1 MINLQP
7 YISETEELSATPD
20 QPKKKLHELKRILE
34 RLSRELTNDEPIQF
48 SNLFSRIVFV
58 AQKYQLPKQLEW
70 QLQHFRVKEK
80 ELRSEQEPEAGT
92 HLFRSAVKAMTE
104 LFRFLQE
111 GSTVTVQTAGAEDQV
126 AGISSHTL
134 RVHLL
139 KIDNNKRELLCVAE
153 STPGT
158 ELMLRY
164 DLPHLGDNLTAT
176 EVPFREGAQLNLI
189 DCEIDKEGYFI
200 PRLIVLEPDYLIDA
214 SAIAECFQDYA
225 ITPLHY
231 FRNKFETRENRS
243 YLLLGNLANFFL
255 DELVFAEKPDE
266 VSFGDVFLRSFR
278 QSPFEYT
285 SCEDIRSD
293 DDFRLFMQKAKRQF
307 DHIRRVISDDFPVR
321 AIDVHQCTLEPSF
334 FSERFGFQGRLDLLH
349 LPAGEAE
356 AKIVELKSG
365 RLPYP
370 AYDSGRIALNHEV
383 QTAVYRLMVESVF
396 GKDARHVE
404 AAILYS
410 AGENP
415 GENLRFA
422 PVYRELEK
430 MIIHVRNLIVANEQ
444 MIIQGDNGTVEELF
458 SSLFNSILTERR
470 LPDFYKVKIEDIRTV
485 LSQCSDLEKTWFYR
499 YIRFIAR
506 ELYLQKIGDVEYE
519 SPTGLASL
527 WNSDFNER
535 AAALDLLYNLTIS
548 EIDDS
553 GNDMT
558 IFFSR
563 NREDNDIVNFREGEI
578 CIVYPRQDENDTVLN
593 RQILKGSIVCI
604 TREMVEVRFRYKQRN
619 HRFFSENRLWA
630 IEHDNMDS
638 SYNNM
643 YKSIYAFLNASKQKR
658 ELLLGLRAPG
668 NLETTVGS
676 EHETVSG
683 RNNATTAGKEKETS
697 SGSNNTTTVGVEHE
711 TMASPTA
718 VAPIKE
724 ESDDLSPIN
733 QPDYPEDIIQKAMQA
748 EDYFL
753 IVGPPGTGKTSI
765 FARRLIEEYHKRP
778 DNNILVLA
786 YTNRA
791 VDELCEA
798 INAAFGCDEG
808 ACDSYIRVGTELS
821 CEEPYRH
828 RLLQQISE
836 KAKNRES
843 LRQEIR
849 QCRIYVSTLSSIQGR
864 MELFALKHFHLA
876 IIDEASQILEP
887 QIIGLL
893 PHFDKFIMIGDH
905 NQLATI
911 VLQKPSLSRIEEP
924 LLREAA
930 ITDCSD
936 SLFERLLRRCSAQGW
951 HHAYVQL
958 TLQGRMHDDIAAFP
972 GKYFYSGGLLP
983 AKEWQSEAWSLDH
996 TSEDFFHRHV
1006 AAERTLFFSTERI
1019 CGPTLSDK
1027 INGTEA
1033 DTIVRLIQSIRTLYT
1048 ANGKAF
1054 DSSTIGIITPYRNQI
1069 ALIRHR
1075 LVEAGIDGM
1084 EKLMIDT
1091 VERFQGSQRDVIIL
1105 SFCINKPYQM
1115 NFLCNP
1121 NHDGTVD
1128 RKLNVALTRARQQL
1142 FLVGNAAILRR
1153 HPVYAT
1159 LLDHYQKKMVVL
1171 EQNEIIY

>member
-1 MINLQP
+1 MIDLQP

-20 QPKKKLHELKRILE
+20 HPKKKLYELKRILE
-34 RLSRELTNDEPIQF
+34 RLSRELTSNEPIQF
-48 SNLFSRIVFV
+48 SNLFSRLVFV
-58 AQKYQLPKQLEW
+58 AQKHHLPKQLEW

-80 ELRSEQEPEAGT
+80 ELRSEQEPEAAT
-92 HLFRSAVKAMTE
+92 QLFRSAVKAMTE

-158 ELMLRY
+158 ELMVRY

-458 SSLFNSILTERR
+458 SSLFNSVLTERR

-506 ELYLQKIGDVEYE
+506 ELYLQKIGDIEYE

-527 WNSDFNER
+527 WNSDFSER

-578 CIVYPRQDENDTVLN
+578 CIVYPRQDENDSVLN

-630 IEHDNMDS
+630 IEHDSMDS

-643 YKSIYAFLNASKQKR
+643 YRSIYAFLNASKQKR

-668 NLETTVGS
+668 NRETT
-676 EHETVSG
+676 
-683 RNNATTAGKEKETS
+683 
-697 SGSNNTTTVGVEHE
+697 
-711 TMASPTA
+711 
-718 VAPIKE
+718 
-724 ESDDLSPIN
+724 PIN
-733 QPDYPEDIIQKAMQA
+733 PPDYPEDIIQKAMQA
-748 EDYFL
+748 DDYFL

-765 FARRLIEEYHKRP
+765 FARRLIEEYYKQP

-798 INAAFGCDEG
+798 INAAFGCVEG

-821 CEEPYRH
+821 CAEPYRH

-836 KAKNRES
+836 KAQNRES
-843 LRQEIR
+843 LRQVIR
-849 QCRIYVSTLSSIQGR
+849 QCRIYVSTLASIQGR
-864 MELFALKHFHLA
+864 MELFVLKHFHLA

-887 QIIGLL
+887 QLIGLL

-911 VLQKPSLSRIEEP
+911 VLQKSFLSRIEEP
-924 LLREAA
+924 ELRETG
-930 ITDCSD
+930 ITDCRD
-936 SLFERLLRRCSAQGW
+936 SLFERLLRRCTEQRW
-951 HHAYVQL
+951 HHAFAQL
-958 TLQGRMHDDIAAFP
+958 TRQGRMHNDIAAFP
-972 GKYFYSGGLLP
+972 ATFFYSGSLLP
-983 AKEWQSEAWSLDH
+983 ALDWQSDAWSLNH
-996 TSEDFFHRHV
+996 SSVNFFHRHV

-1027 INGTEA
+1027 INKTEA
-1033 DTIVRLIQSIRTLYT
+1033 DTIVRLIQSIQTLYA
-1048 ANGKAF
+1048 ANGKTF
-1054 DSSTIGIITPYRNQI
+1054 DSSTIGIIAPYRNQI
-1069 ALIRHR
+1069 ALIRHQ
-1075 LVEAGIDGM
+1075 LSESGFAGADQI
-1084 EKLMIDT
+1084 MIDT

-1105 SFCINKPYQM
+1105 SFCVNKPYQM
-1115 NFLCNP
+1115 NFLCQL

-1128 RKLNVALTRARQQL
+1128 RKLNVAITRARQQL
-1142 FLVGNAAILRR
+1142 FLIGNARILKQ

-1159 LLDHYQKKMVVL
+1159 LIDFYRKKLIVLDANDGIL
-1171 EQNEIIY
+1171 P

>member
-1 MINLQP
+1 MIDLQP

-20 QPKKKLHELKRILE
+20 HPKKKLYELKRILE
-34 RLSRELTNDEPIQF
+34 RLSRELTSNEPIQF
-48 SNLFSRIVFV
+48 SNLFSRLVFV
-58 AQKYQLPKQLEW
+58 AQKHHLPKQLEW

-80 ELRSEQEPEAGT
+80 ELRSEQEPEAAT
-92 HLFRSAVKAMTE
+92 QLFRSAVKAMTE

-158 ELMLRY
+158 ELMVRY

-458 SSLFNSILTERR
+458 SSLFNSVLTERR

-506 ELYLQKIGDVEYE
+506 ELYLQKIGDIEYE

-527 WNSDFNER
+527 WNSDFSER

-578 CIVYPRQDENDTVLN
+578 CIVYPRQDENDSVLN

-630 IEHDNMDS
+630 IEHDSMDS

-643 YKSIYAFLNASKQKR
+643 YRSIYAFLNASKQKR

-668 NLETTVGS
+668 NRETT
-676 EHETVSG
+676 
-683 RNNATTAGKEKETS
+683 
-697 SGSNNTTTVGVEHE
+697 
-711 TMASPTA
+711 
-718 VAPIKE
+718 
-724 ESDDLSPIN
+724 PIN
-733 QPDYPEDIIQKAMQA
+733 PPDYPEDIIQKAMQA
-748 EDYFL
+748 DDYFL

-765 FARRLIEEYHKRP
+765 FARRLIEEYYKQP

-798 INAAFGCDEG
+798 INAAFGCVEG

-821 CEEPYRH
+821 CAEPYRH

-836 KAKNRES
+836 KAQNRES
-843 LRQEIR
+843 LRQVIR
-849 QCRIYVSTLSSIQGR
+849 QCRIYVSTLASIQGR
-864 MELFALKHFHLA
+864 MELFVLKHFHLA
-876 IIDEASQILEP
+876 IIDEASQIL
-887 QIIGLL
+887 G
-893 PHFDKFIMIGDH
+893 
-905 NQLATI
+905 
-911 VLQKPSLSRIEEP
+911 
-924 LLREAA
+924 AA
-930 ITDCSD
+930 AH
-936 SLFERLLRRCSAQGW
+936 RP
-951 HHAYVQL
+951 
-958 TLQGRMHDDIAAFP
+958 AASF
-972 GKYFYSGGLLP
+972 
-983 AKEWQSEAWSLDH
+983 
-996 TSEDFFHRHV
+996 
-1006 AAERTLFFSTERI
+1006 
-1019 CGPTLSDK
+1019 
-1027 INGTEA
+1027 
-1033 DTIVRLIQSIRTLYT
+1033 LI
-1048 ANGKAF
+1048 
-1054 DSSTIGIITPYRNQI
+1054 SS
-1069 ALIRHR
+1069 
-1075 LVEAGIDGM
+1075 
-1084 EKLMIDT
+1084 
-1091 VERFQGSQRDVIIL
+1091 S
-1105 SFCINKPYQM
+1105 
-1115 NFLCNP
+1115 
-1121 NHDGTVD
+1121 
-1128 RKLNVALTRARQQL
+1128 
-1142 FLVGNAAILRR
+1142 
-1153 HPVYAT
+1153 
-1159 LLDHYQKKMVVL
+1159 
-1171 EQNEIIY
+1171 

>member
-1 MINLQP
+1 
-7 YISETEELSATPD
+7 
-20 QPKKKLHELKRILE
+20 
-34 RLSRELTNDEPIQF
+34 
-48 SNLFSRIVFV
+48 
-58 AQKYQLPKQLEW
+58 
-70 QLQHFRVKEK
+70 
-80 ELRSEQEPEAGT
+80 
-92 HLFRSAVKAMTE
+92 
-104 LFRFLQE
+104 
-111 GSTVTVQTAGAEDQV
+111 
-126 AGISSHTL
+126 
-134 RVHLL
+134 
-139 KIDNNKRELLCVAE
+139 
-153 STPGT
+153 
-158 ELMLRY
+158 
-164 DLPHLGDNLTAT
+164 
-176 EVPFREGAQLNLI
+176 
-189 DCEIDKEGYFI
+189 
-200 PRLIVLEPDYLIDA
+200 
-214 SAIAECFQDYA
+214 
-225 ITPLHY
+225 
-231 FRNKFETRENRS
+231 
-243 YLLLGNLANFFL
+243 
-255 DELVFAEKPDE
+255 
-266 VSFGDVFLRSFR
+266 
-278 QSPFEYT
+278 
-285 SCEDIRSD
+285 
-293 DDFRLFMQKAKRQF
+293 
-307 DHIRRVISDDFPVR
+307 
-321 AIDVHQCTLEPSF
+321 
-334 FSERFGFQGRLDLLH
+334 
-349 LPAGEAE
+349 
-356 AKIVELKSG
+356 
-365 RLPYP
+365 
-370 AYDSGRIALNHEV
+370 
-383 QTAVYRLMVESVF
+383 
-396 GKDARHVE
+396 
-404 AAILYS
+404 
-410 AGENP
+410 
-415 GENLRFA
+415 
-422 PVYRELEK
+422 
-430 MIIHVRNLIVANEQ
+430 
-444 MIIQGDNGTVEELF
+444 
-458 SSLFNSILTERR
+458 
-470 LPDFYKVKIEDIRTV
+470 
-485 LSQCSDLEKTWFYR
+485 
-499 YIRFIAR
+499 
-506 ELYLQKIGDVEYE
+506 
-519 SPTGLASL
+519 
-527 WNSDFNER
+527 
-535 AAALDLLYNLTIS
+535 
-548 EIDDS
+548 
-553 GNDMT
+553 
-558 IFFSR
+558 
-563 NREDNDIVNFREGEI
+563 
-578 CIVYPRQDENDTVLN
+578 
-593 RQILKGSIVCI
+593 
-604 TREMVEVRFRYKQRN
+604 
-619 HRFFSENRLWA
+619 
-630 IEHDNMDS
+630 
-638 SYNNM
+638 
-643 YKSIYAFLNASKQKR
+643 
-658 ELLLGLRAPG
+658 
-668 NLETTVGS
+668 
-676 EHETVSG
+676 
-683 RNNATTAGKEKETS
+683 
-697 SGSNNTTTVGVEHE
+697 
-711 TMASPTA
+711 MASPTA

-791 VDELCEA
+791 VDELCKA

-828 RLLQQISE
+828 RLLQHISE

-849 QCRIYVSTLSSIQGR
+849 QCRIYVSTLASIQGR

-930 ITDCSD
+930 ITDCRD
-936 SLFERLLRRCSAQGW
+936 SLFERLLRRCCAQGW

-958 TLQGRMHDDIAAFP
+958 TLQGRMHNDIAAFP

-983 AKEWQSEAWSLDH
+983 ALDWQSDAWLLNHS
-996 TSEDFFHRHV
+996 SEDFFHRHV

-1054 DSSTIGIITPYRNQI
+1054 DSSTIGIIAPYRNQI

-1075 LVEAGIDGM
+1075 LAEAGIDGM
-1084 EKLMIDT
+1084 EKVMIDT

-1115 NFLCNP
+1115 NFLCNL

>member
-1 MINLQP
+1 MIDLQP

-20 QPKKKLHELKRILE
+20 HPKKKLYELKRILE
-34 RLSRELTNDEPIQF
+34 RLSRELTSNEPIQF
-48 SNLFSRIVFV
+48 SNLFSRLVFV
-58 AQKYQLPKQLEW
+58 AQKHHLPKQLEW

-80 ELRSEQEPEAGT
+80 ELRSEQEPEAAT
-92 HLFRSAVKAMTE
+92 QLFRSAVKAMTE

-158 ELMLRY
+158 ELMVRY

-307 DHIRRVISDDFPVR
+307 DHIRRVISDDFPRR

-458 SSLFNSILTERR
+458 SSLFNSVLTERR

-506 ELYLQKIGDVEYE
+506 ELYLQKIGDIEYE

-527 WNSDFNER
+527 WNSDFSER

-578 CIVYPRQDENDTVLN
+578 CIVYPRQDENDSVLN

-630 IEHDNMDS
+630 IEHDSMDS

-643 YKSIYAFLNASKQKR
+643 YRSIYAFLNASKQKR

-668 NLETTVGS
+668 NRETT
-676 EHETVSG
+676 
-683 RNNATTAGKEKETS
+683 
-697 SGSNNTTTVGVEHE
+697 
-711 TMASPTA
+711 
-718 VAPIKE
+718 
-724 ESDDLSPIN
+724 PIN
-733 QPDYPEDIIQKAMQA
+733 PPDYPEDIIQKAMQA
-748 EDYFL
+748 DDYFL

-798 INAAFGCDEG
+798 INAAFGCVEG

-821 CEEPYRH
+821 CAEPYRH
-828 RLLQQISE
+828 RLLLQISE

-893 PHFDKFIMIGDH
+893 PRFDKFIMIGDH

-911 VLQKPSLSRIEEP
+911 VLQKPFLSRIEEP
-924 LLREAA
+924 ELRETG
-930 ITDCSD
+930 ITDCRD
-936 SLFERLLRRCSAQGW
+936 SLFERLLRRCTEQRW
-951 HHAYVQL
+951 HHAFAQL
-958 TLQGRMHDDIAAFP
+958 TRQGRMHNDIAAFP
-972 GKYFYSGGLLP
+972 ATFFYSGSLLP
-983 AKEWQSEAWSLDH
+983 ALDWQSDAWSLNH
-996 TSEDFFHRHV
+996 SSVNFFHRHV

-1027 INGTEA
+1027 INKTEA
-1033 DTIVRLIQSIRTLYT
+1033 DTIVRLIQSIQTLYA
-1048 ANGKAF
+1048 ANRKTF
-1054 DSSTIGIITPYRNQI
+1054 DSSTIGIIAPYRNQI
-1069 ALIRHR
+1069 ALIRHQ
-1075 LVEAGIDGM
+1075 LSESGFAGADQI
-1084 EKLMIDT
+1084 MIDT

-1105 SFCINKPYQM
+1105 SFCVNKLYQM
-1115 NFLCNP
+1115 NFLCQL

-1128 RKLNVALTRARQQL
+1128 RKLNVAITRARQQL
-1142 FLVGNAAILRR
+1142 FLIGNARILKQ

-1159 LLDHYQKKMVVL
+1159 LIDFYRKKLIVLDANDGIL
-1171 EQNEIIY
+1171 P

>member
-1 MINLQP
+1 MIDLQP

-20 QPKKKLHELKRILE
+20 HPKKKLYELKRILE
-34 RLSRELTNDEPIQF
+34 RLSRELTSDEPIQF
-48 SNLFSRIVFV
+48 SNLFSRLVFV
-58 AQKYQLPKQLEW
+58 AQKHHLPKQLEW

-80 ELRSEQEPEAGT
+80 ELRSEQEPEAAT
-92 HLFRSAVKAMTE
+92 QLFRSAVKAMTE

-158 ELMLRY
+158 ELMVRY

-506 ELYLQKIGDVEYE
+506 ELYLQKIGDIEYE

-527 WNSDFNER
+527 WNSDFSER

-593 RQILKGSIVCI
+593 RQILKGSIVHI
-604 TREMVEVRFRYKQRN
+604 TAETVEVRFRYKQRN
-619 HRFFSENRLWA
+619 RRFFSENRLWA
-630 IEHDNMDS
+630 IEHDSIDS

-643 YKSIYAFLNASKQKR
+643 YKSIYAFLNTSKQKR
-658 ELLLGLRAPG
+658 ELLLGLSAP
-668 NLETTVGS
+668 
-676 EHETVSG
+676 
-683 RNNATTAGKEKETS
+683 AGAFTKKER
-697 SGSNNTTTVGVEHE
+697 
-711 TMASPTA
+711 
-718 VAPIKE
+718 
-724 ESDDLSPIN
+724 DDLGTIN
-733 QPDYPEDIIQKAMQA
+733 HPAYPENIIQKAMQA
-748 EDYFL
+748 DDYFL

-798 INAAFGCDEG
+798 INAAFGCVEG

-821 CEEPYRH
+821 CAEPYRH

-836 KAKNRES
+836 KAQNRES
-843 LRQEIR
+843 LRQVIR
-849 QCRIYVSTLSSIQGR
+849 QCRIYVSTLASIQGR
-864 MELFALKHFHLA
+864 MELFVLKHFHLA

-887 QIIGLL
+887 QLIGLL

-924 LLREAA
+924 LLREAG
-930 ITDCSD
+930 ITDCRD

-958 TLQGRMHDDIAAFP
+958 TRQGRMHNDIATFP
-972 GKYFYSGGLLP
+972 GRYFYSGGLLP
-983 AKEWQSEAWSLDH
+983 AKEWQSDAWSLNH
-996 TSEDFFHRHV
+996 SSEDFFHRHV

-1027 INGTEA
+1027 INKTEA
-1033 DTIVRLIQSIRTLYT
+1033 DTIVRLIQSIQTLYA

-1054 DSSTIGIITPYRNQI
+1054 DSSTIGIIAPYRNQI

-1075 LVEAGIDGM
+1075 LAEAGINGM
-1084 EKLMIDT
+1084 EKVMIDT

-1105 SFCINKPYQM
+1105 SFCVNKPYQM
-1115 NFLCNP
+1115 NFLCNL

-1142 FLVGNAAILRR
+1142 FLVGNARILKQ
-1153 HPVYAT
+1153 HPIYAT
-1159 LLDHYQKKMVVL
+1159 LIDFYRKKLIVLDVKDRIL
-1171 EQNEIIY
+1171 P

>member
-1 MINLQP
+1 MMDLSS
-7 YISETEELSATPD
+7 YLTETEELSAAPGGV
-20 QPKKKLHELKRILE
+20 KEKLHELKRILE
-34 RLSRELTNDEPIQF
+34 RLCRELTKEESVQF
-48 SNLFSRIVFV
+48 PNLFSRLVFV
-58 AQKYQLPKQLEW
+58 AQKHHLPRQLEW

-80 ELRSEQEPEAGT
+80 ELRSEPETEAAAQ
-92 HLFRSAVKAMTE
+92 LYRSSVKAMTE

-111 GSTVTVQTAGAEDQV
+111 GTTGEEQSAGEVDQV
-126 AGISSHTL
+126 ADISSHTI
-134 RVHLL
+134 RVQLI
-139 KIDNNKRELLCVAE
+139 KIDLEKNMLTCVAE
-153 STPGT
+153 NSPGAELTVRCDATSQDESTDP
-158 ELMLRY
+158 
-164 DLPHLGDNLTAT
+164 PTAL
-176 EVPFREGAQLNLI
+176 FWEGAQLNLI
-189 DCEIDKEGYFI
+189 DCKTDSNGYLI

-225 ITPLHY
+225 ISPLHY
-231 FRNKFETRENRS
+231 FRNKFEAKENRS

-255 DELVFAEKPDE
+255 DELVFAEDPDAI
-266 VSFGDVFLRSFR
+266 SFQDAFLRSFR

-293 DDFRLFMQKAKRQF
+293 NDFRLFMQKAKRQF
-307 DHIRRVISDDFPVR
+307 EHIRRVIRDDFPGR
-321 AIDVHQCTLEPSF
+321 GIDVHHCTLEPSF

-349 LPAGEAE
+349 LPPGEAE

-370 AYDSGRIALNHEV
+370 AANSGRIALNHEV

-422 PVYRELEK
+422 AVYKTLEK
-430 MIIHVRNLIVANEQ
+430 QIIHLRNGIIANEQ
-444 MIIQGDNGTVEELF
+444 QLIRGDNAAVEKLF
-458 SSLFNSILTERR
+458 DSLFNTVLTERR
-470 LPDFYKVKIEDIRTV
+470 IPDFYKVKIEDIRTV
-485 LSQCSDLEKTWFYR
+485 LSQCSDLEKAWFYR

-506 ELYLQKIGDVEYE
+506 ELCLQKTGDVEYE

-535 AAALDLLYNLTIS
+535 AGALDVLYNLSIRK
-548 EIDDS
+548 IDDTGS
-553 GNDMT
+553 DMT
-558 IFFSR
+558 IFFAR
-563 NREDNDIVNFREGEI
+563 HQVDNDIVNFREGEI

-593 RQILKGSIVCI
+593 RQILKGSIVHI
-604 TREMVEVRFRYKQRN
+604 TAETVEVRFRYKQRN
-619 HRFFSENRLWA
+619 RRFFSENKLWA
-630 IEHDNMDS
+630 IEHDSIDS

-643 YKSIYAFLNASKQKR
+643 YKSIYAFLNTSKQKR
-658 ELLLGLRAPG
+658 ELLLGLSAP
-668 NLETTVGS
+668 
-676 EHETVSG
+676 
-683 RNNATTAGKEKETS
+683 AGAFTKKER
-697 SGSNNTTTVGVEHE
+697 
-711 TMASPTA
+711 
-718 VAPIKE
+718 
-724 ESDDLSPIN
+724 DDLGTIN
-733 QPDYPEDIIQKAMQA
+733 HPAYPENIIQKAMQA

-765 FARRLIEEYHKRP
+765 FARRLIEEYYKQP

-798 INAAFGCDEG
+798 INAAFGCSG
-808 ACDSYIRVGTELS
+808 GTCDSYIRVGAKLS
-821 CEEPYRH
+821 CAEPYRH
-828 RLLQQISE
+828 RLLLQISE

-893 PHFDKFIMIGDH
+893 PRFDKFIMIGDH

-911 VLQKPSLSRIEEP
+911 VLQKPFLSRIEEP
-924 LLREAA
+924 ELRETG
-930 ITDCSD
+930 ITDCRD
-936 SLFERLLRRCSAQGW
+936 SLFERLLRRSTEQRW
-951 HHAYVQL
+951 HHAFAQL
-958 TLQGRMHDDIAAFP
+958 TRQGRMHNDIAAFP
-972 GKYFYSGGLLP
+972 ATFFYSGSLLP
-983 AKEWQSEAWSLDH
+983 ALDWQSDAWSLNH
-996 TSEDFFHRHV
+996 SSVNFFHRHV

-1027 INGTEA
+1027 INKTEA
-1033 DTIVRLIQSIRTLYT
+1033 DTIVRLIQSIQTLYA
-1048 ANGKAF
+1048 ANGKTF
-1054 DSSTIGIITPYRNQI
+1054 DSSTIGIIAPYRNQI
-1069 ALIRHR
+1069 ALIRHQ
-1075 LVEAGIDGM
+1075 LSESGFAGADQI
-1084 EKLMIDT
+1084 MIDT

-1105 SFCINKPYQM
+1105 SFCVNKLYQM
-1115 NFLCNP
+1115 NFLCQL

-1128 RKLNVALTRARQQL
+1128 RKLNVAITRARQQL
-1142 FLVGNAAILRR
+1142 FLIGNARILKQ

-1159 LLDHYQKKMVVL
+1159 LIDFYRKKLIVLDANDGIL
-1171 EQNEIIY
+1171 P